1 MQMKSKIGFLISH
14 SDNYY
19 SVELG
24 LHTKAL
30 QELEAFAE
38 ELGCETVSYGP
49 IKTGEEA
56 VRVRSHFDSLD
67 IDYLV
72 MFIADFTAGDVMTAF
87 EGVSYPVGIWFP
99 KEPHTTGDIL
109 LNAVVT
115 ANMFASIAQRTYKEP
130 LHCDWYY
137 GDIHDP
143 LVQERLRLNLTVA
156 RAKRSIEHAT
166 VGILGDVAPTFFNLE
181 NHRLPEFFPL
191 MNFLHFNMEQLRAEV
206 ARVTE
211 QELAA
216 AKALIRSSCD
226 HMEASEKSLDN
237 SARVYVALKNYLTE
251 HHVDCL
257 AAACWPDFQDEFKI
271 VPCVIYSLLGSELN
285 IPVAC
290 EGDIG
295 GAISLLMAKEVSG
308 AVPTLMDL
316 TGIKPETGSLLLWH
330 CGIGSKDLA
339 PETGVKIINHPML
352 DRKNPNRELMGLS
365 YDYHFKPEALT
376 VLRYSNNG
384 KLLSFQCS
392 VEPSLEGYSG
402 TRGYLNGFTGKGQPF
417 SAADVMDTIFR
428 NGIEHHLIVCPGS
441 IEAALTKLAERMNI
455 PVIEIERYQA

>member
-19 SVELG
+19 GVELG

-56 VRVRSHFDSLD
+56 VRVRSHFGSLD

-181 NHRLPEFFPL
+181 NHRLPELFPH

-290 EGDIG
+290 EV
-295 GAISLLMAKEVSG
+295 IS
-308 AVPTLMDL
+308 AVQFPYSWP
-316 TGIKPETGSLLLWH
+316 KRFP
-330 CGIGSKDLA
+330 
-339 PETGVKIINHPML
+339 
-352 DRKNPNRELMGLS
+352 
-365 YDYHFKPEALT
+365 
-376 VLRYSNNG
+376 VLFPR
-384 KLLSFQCS
+384 
-392 VEPSLEGYSG
+392 
-402 TRGYLNGFTGKGQPF
+402 
-417 SAADVMDTIFR
+417 
-428 NGIEHHLIVCPGS
+428 
-441 IEAALTKLAERMNI
+441 
-455 PVIEIERYQA
+455 